1 LVVAAVSKEAIV
13 GISVVLVDDHP
24 IVLQGLQH
32 LFARQAD
39 IVVAACCA
47 TVEDGL
53 SAARAERPDV
63 IVLDLRMP
71 GGGGLALLDSLAS
84 EQIASKTVVLTA
96 AISDAEVSQALQKG
110 AAGLVLKESAPEQ
123 LLECVRKVH
132 AGERWVDPD
141 AVSRML
147 QPAPAGEHPSQ
158 ERAASLTGREREVV
172 RMIASGLRNRDIGE
186 RLSISENTVKVH
198 LHNIYEKLGV
208 EGRME
213 LLLLAQELKL
223 V

>member
-1 LVVAAVSKEAIV
+1 MSIR
-13 GISVVLVDDHP
+13 VVLVDDHP

-32 LFARQAD
+32 LFARQPD
-39 IVVAACCA
+39 LEVTACCA
-47 TVEDGL
+47 TVEEGL
-53 SAARAERPDV
+53 KAARTLRPDV

-71 GGGGLALLDSLAS
+71 DGGGLALLDAINR
-84 EQIASKTVVLTA
+84 EQLRLRTVVLTA
-96 AISDAEVSQALQKG
+96 AISDDEVAQAMQKG
-110 AAGLVLKESAPEQ
+110 IGGLVLKESAPEQ
-123 LLECVRKVH
+123 LLECVRRVH
-132 AGERWVDPD
+132 AGERWLDPD
-141 AVSRML
+141 AITRVM
-147 QPAPAGEHPSQ
+147 QPVPPQTNHAAA
-158 ERAASLTGREREVV
+158 ERAATLTGREREVV

>member
-1 LVVAAVSKEAIV
+1 MS
-13 GISVVLVDDHP
+13 ISVVLVDDHP

-32 LFARQAD
+32 LFARQQD
-39 IVVAACCA
+39 IAVAACCSSVA
-47 TVEDGL
+47 EGL
-53 SAARAERPDV
+53 HAARTANPDV

-71 GGGGLALLDSLAS
+71 DGGGLAFLDAANAEHL
-84 EQIASKTVVLTA
+84 ASKTVVLTA
-96 AISDAEVSQALQKG
+96 AISDDEVAQALQKG
-110 AAGLVLKESAPEQ
+110 VAGLVLKESAPEQ
-123 LLECVRKVH
+123 LLECVRRVH
-132 AGERWVDPD
+132 AGERWLDPG
-141 AVSRML
+141 ATSRVEQAL
-147 QPAPAGEHPSQ
+147 APPDTAAQ

-213 LLLLAQELKL
+213 LLLLAQELKM

>member
-1 LVVAAVSKEAIV
+1 M
-13 GISVVLVDDHP
+13 GIRVVLVDDHP
-24 IVLQGLQH
+24 IVLQGLEH
-32 LFARQAD
+32 LFGRQPD
-39 IVVAACCA
+39 LEVAACCA
-47 TVEDGL
+47 TVADGL
-53 SAARAERPDV
+53 TAARTVRPDV

-71 GGGGLALLDSLAS
+71 DGGGLAFLDALSS
-84 EQIASKTVVLTA
+84 EQLGARTVVLTA
-96 AISDAEVSQALQKG
+96 AISDDEVGQALQKG

-123 LLECVRKVH
+123 LIECVRRVH
-132 AGERWVDPD
+132 AGERWIDPG
-141 AVSRML
+141 ATNRLLQTVSPPDTAA
-147 QPAPAGEHPSQ
+147 QG
-158 ERAASLTGREREVV
+158 RAASLTGREREVV

>member
-1 LVVAAVSKEAIV
+1 VS
-13 GISVVLVDDHP
+13 ISVVIVDDHP

-32 LFARQAD
+32 LFARQPD
-39 IVVAACCA
+39 IAVGACCA
-47 TVEDGL
+47 TVQDGL
-53 SAARAERPDV
+53 RAARETKPDV
-63 IVLDLRMP
+63 VVLDLRMP
-71 GGGGLALLDSLAS
+71 AGGGLALLDAMNA
-84 EQIASKTVVLTA
+84 EQLGIKTVVLTA
-96 AISDAEVSQALQKG
+96 AISGEEVAQALQKG

-123 LLECVRKVH
+123 LLECVRRVY

-141 AVSRML
+141 AVGRVPP
-147 QPAPAGEHPSQ
+147 PAADMPVDD
-158 ERAASLTGREREVV
+158 RASSLTAREREVV
-172 RMIASGLRNRDIGE
+172 RMIASGLRNREIGE

-223 V
+223 A

>member
-1 LVVAAVSKEAIV
+1 MS
-13 GISVVLVDDHP
+13 ISVVLVDDHP

-32 LFARQAD
+32 LFARQPD
-39 IVVAACCA
+39 IQVAACCA
-47 TVEDGL
+47 TIDEGL
-53 SAARAERPDV
+53 NAARTTQPDV

-71 GGGGLALLDSLAS
+71 DGGGLALLDAINR
-84 EQIASKTVVLTA
+84 EQLRVRTVVLTA
-96 AISDAEVSQALQKG
+96 AISDDEVAQAMQKG
-110 AAGLVLKESAPEQ
+110 IGGLVLKESPPEQ
-123 LLECVRKVH
+123 LLECVRRVH
-132 AGERWVDPD
+132 AGERWLDPD
-141 AVSRML
+141 ALTRVI
-147 QPAPAGEHPSQ
+147 QPVAQTDHAAAG
-158 ERAASLTGREREVV
+158 RAASLTGREREVV
-172 RMIASGLRNRDIGE
+172 KMIAAGLRNRDIGE

>member
-1 LVVAAVSKEAIV
+1 VS
-13 GISVVLVDDHP
+13 ISVVLVDDHP
-24 IVLQGLQH
+24 IVLQGLEH
-32 LFARQAD
+32 LFARQQD
-39 IVVAACCA
+39 ISVAACCG
-47 TVEDGL
+47 TVQEGIT
-53 SAARAERPDV
+53 AARDTRPDV

-71 GGGGLALLDSLAS
+71 DGGGLALLDAVNAEHLPA
-84 EQIASKTVVLTA
+84 KTVVLTA
-96 AISDAEVSQALQKG
+96 AISNDEVAQALQKG

-123 LLECVRKVH
+123 LIECVRRVY
-132 AGERWVDPD
+132 AGERWLDPGAITRVVPQATPDGPVD
-141 AVSRML
+141 
-147 QPAPAGEHPSQ
+147 
-158 ERAASLTGREREVV
+158 ERAASLTAREREVV

>member
-1 LVVAAVSKEAIV
+1 VS
-13 GISVVLVDDHP
+13 ISVVLVDDHP

-39 IVVAACCA
+39 FTVAACCA
-47 TVEDGL
+47 TVDEGL
-53 SAARAERPDV
+53 SAARTERPDV
-63 IVLDLRMP
+63 IILDLRMP
-71 GGGGLALLDSLAS
+71 QGGGLALLDALNG
-84 EQIASKTVVLTA
+84 EQIAAKAVVLTA
-96 AISDAEVSQALQKG
+96 AISDDEVAQALQKG
-110 AAGLVLKESAPEQ
+110 IAGLVLKESAPEQ
-123 LLECVRKVH
+123 LLECARRVH
-132 AGERWVDPD
+132 AGERWIDPG

-147 QPAPAGEHPSQ
+147 QPAPPDSAAQ
-158 ERAASLTGREREVV
+158 ERAATLTAREREVV
-172 RMIASGLRNRDIGE
+172 RMIAAGLRNRDIGE

-213 LLLLAQELKL
+213 LLLLAQELRI

>member
-1 LVVAAVSKEAIV
+1 VS
-13 GISVVLVDDHP
+13 ISVVLVDDHP

-32 LFARQAD
+32 LFARQQD
-39 IVVAACCA
+39 IAVAGCCA
-47 TVEDGL
+47 TVQDGL
-53 SAARAERPDV
+53 SVARSAKPDV

-71 GGGGLALLDSLAS
+71 DGGGLAFLDAVNAERLP
-84 EQIASKTVVLTA
+84 SKTVVLTA
-96 AISDAEVSQALQKG
+96 AISDDEVAQALQKG
-110 AAGLVLKESAPEQ
+110 AAGLVLKESPPEQ
-123 LLECVRKVH
+123 LVECVRRVH

-141 AVSRML
+141 AVSRVL
-147 QPAPAGEHPSQ
+147 QPAPGADSGAK

-172 RMIASGLRNRDIGE
+172 RMIAAGLRNRDIGE

-213 LLLLAQELKL
+213 LLLLAQELKM

>member
-1 LVVAAVSKEAIV
+1 MSIR
-13 GISVVLVDDHP
+13 VVLVDDHP

-32 LFARQAD
+32 LFARQPD
-39 IVVAACCA
+39 LEVAACCA
-47 TVEDGL
+47 TVAEGMT
-53 SAARAERPDV
+53 AARTARPDV

-71 GGGGLALLDSLAS
+71 DGGGLALLDALTS
-84 EQIASKTVVLTA
+84 EQPGTRTVVLTA
-96 AISDAEVSQALQKG
+96 AISDDEVAQALQKG

-123 LLECVRKVH
+123 LIECVRRVH
-132 AGERWVDPD
+132 AGERWIDPG
-141 AVSRML
+141 ATSRLL
-147 QPAPAGEHPSQ
+147 QPAAPPDTAAQ

>member
-1 LVVAAVSKEAIV
+1 VA
-13 GISVVLVDDHP
+13 ISVVLVDDHP

-32 LFARQAD
+32 LFARQPD
-39 IVVAACCA
+39 ITVAATCA
-47 TVEDGL
+47 TVPDGL
-53 SAARAERPDV
+53 AAARSERPDV

-71 GGGGLALLDSLAS
+71 DGGGLALVDALNQERLDSR
-84 EQIASKTVVLTA
+84 TVVLTA
-96 AISDAEVSQALQKG
+96 AISDDEVAQALQKNI
-110 AAGLVLKESAPEQ
+110 AGLVLKESAPEQ
-123 LLECVRKVH
+123 LIECVRKVH
-132 AGERWVDPD
+132 AGERWIDPQ
-141 AVSRML
+141 AVNRVL
-147 QPAPAGEHPSQ
+147 QPPPADRQ
-158 ERAASLTGREREVV
+158 AVDERAATLTVREREVV

>member
-1 LVVAAVSKEAIV
+1 MSIR
-13 GISVVLVDDHP
+13 VVLVDDHP

-32 LFARQAD
+32 LFARQPD
-39 IVVAACCA
+39 IEVAAACQ
-47 TVEDGL
+47 TVAEGL
-53 SAARAERPDV
+53 TAARTAHPDV

-71 GGGGLALLDSLAS
+71 DGGGLALLDALND
-84 EQIASKTVVLTA
+84 ELPGIRTVVLTA
-96 AISDAEVSQALQKG
+96 AISDDEVTQALQKG
-110 AAGLVLKESAPEQ
+110 TAGLVLKESAPEQ
-123 LLECVRKVH
+123 LLECVRRVH
-132 AGERWVDPD
+132 AGERWLDPD
-141 AVSRML
+141 AMTRVL
-147 QPAPAGEHPSQ
+147 QPVSATEAAAQ
-158 ERAASLTGREREVV
+158 ERAAALTGREREVV
-172 RMIASGLRNRDIGE
+172 RMIAAGLRNRDIGE

>member
-1 LVVAAVSKEAIV
+1 VS
-13 GISVVLVDDHP
+13 ISVVLVDDHP

-32 LFARQAD
+32 LFARQPD
-39 IVVAACCA
+39 IEVVACCD
-47 TVEDGL
+47 TVVEGL
-53 SAARAERPDV
+53 EAARTSHPDV

-71 GGGGLALLDSLAS
+71 DGGGLTLLDAINR
-84 EQIASKTVVLTA
+84 EQLGIRTVVLTA
-96 AISDAEVSQALQKG
+96 AISDGELAQALQKG
-110 AAGLVLKESAPEQ
+110 IGGLVLKESPPEQ
-123 LLECVRKVH
+123 LLECVRAVQ
-132 AGERWVDPD
+132 AGARWLDPD
-141 AVSRML
+141 AMSRIAEPPP
-147 QPAPAGEHPSQ
+147 QQAQQAHAAA
-158 ERAASLTGREREVV
+158 ERAATLTARERDVV
-172 RMIASGLRNRDIGE
+172 KMIAAGLRNRDIGE

>member
-1 LVVAAVSKEAIV
+1 MSIR
-13 GISVVLVDDHP
+13 VVLVDDHP

-32 LFARQAD
+32 LFARQPD
-39 IVVAACCA
+39 IEVAAACQ
-47 TVEDGL
+47 TVAEGL
-53 SAARAERPDV
+53 TAARTAHPDV

-71 GGGGLALLDSLAS
+71 DGGGLALLDALND
-84 EQIASKTVVLTA
+84 ELPGIRTVVLTA
-96 AISDAEVSQALQKG
+96 AISDDEVTQALQKG
-110 AAGLVLKESAPEQ
+110 TAGLVLKESAPEQ
-123 LLECVRKVH
+123 LLECVRRVH
-132 AGERWVDPD
+132 AGERWLDPD
-141 AVSRML
+141 AMTRVL
-147 QPAPAGEHPSQ
+147 QPVSATEAAAQ
-158 ERAASLTGREREVV
+158 ERAAALTGREREVV
-172 RMIASGLRNRDIGE
+172 RMIAAGLRNRDIGA